1 MCPWE
6 TESDDPIASKIVPR
20 ERRDGRQLKVL
31 AALRGSQ
38 HPCDALVFRRFY
50 ADPPPALR
58 SADQHLLHLPVSLL
72 GSQASQEEP
81 HFRPEYPLCPL
92 RATLTTWVPASRDSC
107 RHLLLEPGILSR
119 NMRLTYWHWDGMQVL
134 LCLDIFECC
143 GPTLALTLAQQILN
157 GQRNFSTLPVWT
169 YFILSPWN
177 QYYQGGPFTLCLSS
191 FQLMPFSSSFDEG
204 HSYCSPKF
212 LRSILILLFMTK
224 NLVLILIESMFEDNT
239 SHSSLQIPG
248 RHG

>member
-107 RHLLLEPGILSR
+107 RHLLLEPGILSALIL
-119 NMRLTYWHWDGMQVL
+119 NLSKSKDF
-134 LCLDIFECC
+134 IS
-143 GPTLALTLAQQILN
+143 PLALSPVLAQAWGI
-157 GQRNFSTLPVWT
+157 V
-169 YFILSPWN
+169 IN
-177 QYYQGGPFTLCLSS
+177 Q
-191 FQLMPFSSSFDEG
+191 
-204 HSYCSPKF
+204 
-212 LRSILILLFMTK
+212 
-224 NLVLILIESMFEDNT
+224 
-239 SHSSLQIPG
+239 
-248 RHG
+248 